1 MNLNFKALRAIVVA
15 LVALATTACSEPE
28 PIVVYGLTLSQSSVV
43 FDAEGGECLVSV
55 APFPENEIWKINN
68 QLPEWV
74 EAEVVEEGVRVTAQA
89 NSVSD
94 VRTAQFS
101 IVSPKDRFEP
111 YVVTIS
117 QEGSDRGDVD
127 FVTSAAESYTFDSEG
142 GTYRFTVLSNSE
154 WSVVDDAEWLAVEYD
169 RESGVVE
176 LSAQPNEGTEG
187 LAATL
192 AILYTLNGEPQSVE
206 IAVAQQ
212 TRAENPYLNLLGK
225 WEISATKWY
234 YSPNGSLNSLDY
246 APNPTDYYLIFDIE
260 QGEYGKTLLMKNFLY
275 PNTALEVRYNSAT
288 GGFVIPFGW
297 TVLSYDVFLYIT
309 VVQGRKFSYA
319 SLEVDVT
326 PTEDKTALT
335 VELPTVDGFDDVGFG
350 LWTYDEEENKIAL
363 GSTYRPTMF
372 PMGSVVLRKQ
382 INEQEE

>member
-1 MNLNFKALRAIVVA
+1 MRLNFKVLRAVVVV
-15 LVALATTACSEPE
+15 LSALAATACSEPE

-43 FDAEGGECLVSV
+43 FDAKGGECVVGV
-55 APFPENEIWKINN
+55 APFPENESWKINS

-74 EAEVVEEGVRVTAQA
+74 GVEAIEEGVRVSAQA
-89 NSVSD
+89 NIASD

-101 IVSPKDRFEP
+101 IVSPQDKFEA
-111 YVVTIS
+111 YVVTVS
-117 QEGSDRGDVD
+117 QEGRDITDGE
-127 FVTSAAESYTFDSEG
+127 FVTSAAENYTFDSEG

-154 WSVVDDAEWLAVEYD
+154 WSVVDDAEWLSVEYD

-176 LSAQPNEGTEG
+176 LSALPNEGEEG
-187 LAATL
+187 LSATL
-192 AILYTLNGEPQSVE
+192 SILYTLNGEPQSVE
-206 IAVAQQ
+206 VAVSQQ

-225 WEISATKWY
+225 WEITATKWY

-246 APNPTDYYLIFDIE
+246 APSPTDYYLIFDME
-260 QGEYGKTLLMKNFLY
+260 QGEYGKTLVMKNFLY

-297 TVLSYDVFLYIT
+297 TVLSYDVFFYIT

-326 PTEDKTALT
+326 PTEDKTMLT
-335 VELPTVDGFDDVGFG
+335 VELPTVEGFDDVGFG
-350 LWTYDEEENKIAL
+350 LWTYDDNDNKIAL
-363 GSTYRPTMF
+363 GSTYRPTIF

-382 INEQEE
+382 IDEPEE